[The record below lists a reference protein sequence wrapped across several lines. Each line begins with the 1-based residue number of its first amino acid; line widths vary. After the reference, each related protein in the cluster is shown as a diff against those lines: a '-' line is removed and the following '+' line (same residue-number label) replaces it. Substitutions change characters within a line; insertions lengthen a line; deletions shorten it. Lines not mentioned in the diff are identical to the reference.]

1 MENEIKTLQYATVNF
16 AIKKTLGVTSQQYL
30 YLDSIRVLQA
40 NPKYKGWAY
49 ASNKYYAEMFDMT
62 VRGIQKMTDKMREK
76 GLIESGSGSLR
87 QLTQTAYEAMTY
99 NKAMNKVHPSHEQSS
114 PLDMNKVHPSHEQS
128 SPNSNKDTYIDNERD
143 KESKL
148 PQSLMNQI
156 LINQKTL
163 NSLAMASGGA
173 GEALDFSKEAD
184 PIKAL
189 ADKLE
194 ALKPQLG
201 KYPAFGA
208 LGEAGKTEYLSN
220 FAKDKALTHEWKN
233 EKDLLS
239 HLINLMKF
247 HKPKL
252 EEAKETRK
260 PLAVFR

>member
-1 MENEIKTLQYATVNF
+1 MKDKTEYPSYFGILPASVRYDKA
-16 AIKKTLGVTSQQYL
+16 LSMSQ
-30 YLDSIRVLQA
+30 RVLYSELTA
-40 NPKYKGWAY
+40 L
-49 ASNKYYAEMFDMT
+49 SNKYGYSNAKNSYFANLYGVDKTT
-62 VRGIQKMTDKMREK
+62 VSRWISTLEK
-76 GLIESGSGSLR
+76 AGHIKTTIIYKADSKQVEER
-87 QLTQTAYEAMTY
+87 KIYPLTQIHAPIDEKINTPIDEKRNTPIDE
-99 NKAMNKVHPSHEQSS
+99 K
-114 PLDMNKVHPSHEQS
+114 L
-128 SPNSNKDTYIDNERD
+128 KDNNTSTNNTRKNRD
-143 KESKL
+143 TDL
-148 PQSLMNQI
+148 PQF
-156 LINQKTL
+156 LINQKAL